1 MYYFVIQHINMQDFY
16 SSHQIL
22 EQCQVILKTS
32 STVLQTSPSQLFM
45 YICVIQRNLTA
56 EAIPQL
62 FLTVY
67 IFLANSKNPLSPIFY
82 FLFLSFGEIQKDPQL
97 LEITFSNTSAFSPHP
112 FYHE

>member
-1 MYYFVIQHINMQDFY
+1 MSCATLAFG
-16 SSHQIL
+16 
-22 EQCQVILKTS
+22 EQKNVNVPS
-32 STVLQTSPSQLFM
+32 DSTKIT
-45 YICVIQRNLTA
+45 T
-56 EAIPQL
+56 
-62 FLTVY
+62 TVY